1 MFMVNKRTG
10 KKQNYDYTQKELEFQ
25 NAQSEWEKDIHNV
38 KAWQTMFNLI
48 QLACFNNIN
57 KKLEKV
63 IPKPEIES
71 KSIDITL
78 NIMELIL
85 KKRKNNQDWKIKK
98 VSSYV
103 YLPCLAIYKKQTQFE
118 DNLLLGEN
126 YFINKDTDEEFTQN
140 QTYIQGGEYYG
151 YEQY

>member
-1 MFMVNKRTG
+1 MVNKRTG